1 MQSRS
6 RSPVIN
12 GISGVSPLSHLNNIF
27 SDDVYLSE
35 PWHDDIFL
43 NEPEDDEEKS
53 TWRLKDRMKTAGV
66 ALVLCLNLG
75 TDPPDV
81 VKPTPCARRECW
93 FDPTGP
99 KQKGLEVI
107 GNALQQQYERWQ
119 SKAKYK
125 QCLDPTSEDL
135 RRLCIN
141 LRKVAKNDRL
151 LLHYNGH
158 GVPRPTKNG
167 ELWVFGKH
175 YTHYMPV
182 SIFELRAWLGDPS
195 IYVIDCSG
203 AGALMPYFMDLTTP
217 FGGMLRVPS
226 TTGAGPSSTGGGVG
240 GGGGGATGEYPS
252 QRTNAAAAA
261 TTTPQQTHSS
271 GASNQSPSGPAQP
284 SPFPFSPQYTPQ
296 AGQVY
301 PIIVYLLEHTSYH
314 TFHHTLL
321 AHPNLPTLTYPPYLT
336 HSLTRYY
343 PIDASLGLSNDRAD
357 L

>member
-1 MQSRS
+1 MQARS
-6 RSPVIN
+6 RSPAN
-12 GISGVSPLSHLNNIF
+12 SGISGVSPLSHLNNIF

-226 TTGAGPSSTGGGVG
+226 TAGGSSSSAGGGG
-240 GGGGGATGEYPS
+240 GGGGGAAGDYPY
-252 QRTNAAAAA
+252 QRATTAAAGVS
-261 TTTPQQTHSS
+261 TPQQPHGSS
-271 GASNQSPSGPAQP
+271 ASAGTSNQTPPGTIPPA

-296 AGQVY
+296 AGEES
-301 PIIVYLLEHTSYH
+301 YLSPTKPSHTYS
-314 TFHHTLL
+314 HTL
-321 AHPNLPTLTYPPYLT
+321 
-336 HSLTRYY
+336 
-343 PIDASLGLSNDRAD
+343 
-357 L
+357 